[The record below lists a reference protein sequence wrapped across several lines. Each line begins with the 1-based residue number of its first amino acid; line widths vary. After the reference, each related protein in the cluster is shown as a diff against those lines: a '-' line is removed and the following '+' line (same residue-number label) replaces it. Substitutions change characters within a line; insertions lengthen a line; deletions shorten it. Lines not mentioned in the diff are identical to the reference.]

1 MREELRLRNMEEKIE
16 MWETMR
22 NAILENETREIYL
35 PVGPEDMYWHLVGE
49 RLIVVQESYGD
60 KILSVS
66 FITEQ
71 EFNMAMSFPIAITVR
86 NVDGAVEFFTDSLYK
101 KIEALK
107 YECDRIRRK
116 LNNKKAV

>member
-1 MREELRLRNMEEKIE
+1 MREELKLKNMEEKIE
-16 MWETMR
+16 MWEAMR

-71 EFNMAMSFPIAITVR
+71 EFNIAMSFPITIAIQ
-86 NVDGAVEFFTDSLYK
+86 NVDGVVEIFTDSLYK

-107 YECDRIRRK
+107 HECDRIRRK
-116 LNNKKAV
+116 LNIRKAV